1 MKKLTL
7 SFFLVL
13 LLSSITTIA
22 QTTNLTKWGWAKNI
36 AGTTVDIVTDTLGRT
51 YVLGNFSSSITIE
64 NQTLSGNGSYIA
76 VYDSTSKLVSLNK
89 LISGA
94 SNALQL
100 VRDQAGN
107 MIVCGKFDGVITSGN
122 FKLTEES
129 SVGENTD
136 GFVLKVNSSFVPQ
149 FINKYNYSSG
159 YESVNS
165 VCVDNL
171 GNIFLISTVYYN
183 TNTIYYRNLIKLS
196 PNGTQVWDS
205 KNITGIAN
213 SMNDFSSISSDIYGN
228 VYLAVT
234 YLNSQTNQKYIQFQK
249 FDTEGNLIFIRNIL
263 TSVFTKF
270 KVKTDH
276 TGNTFITGAF
286 YGSQTFDAV
295 TLNSAG
301 YYDIFLVKYNASGQ
315 VVWGKSAGGVDND
328 FGSNMVLD
336 RLGNCYL
343 TGKIQQK
350 VKFST
355 IEVNNPNSGVS
366 DAFVAKYNSL
376 GDIEWVMNAGN
387 AGIDDG
393 VSIAL
398 DGLNNCYLTGS
409 YAANINFGSIRLTT
423 GTSSSYLSKINVSEP
438 SSRSIFTLPLTKLTY
453 ISGTEIEVP
462 FRTYGDVK
470 NGTVYTV
477 ELSDPTG
484 GFFYPVAIGTGIKSP
499 IKAVIPPLS
508 VISNTYRVRVVAL
521 SENLIGNDN
530 GSDIA
535 LNHSGL
541 QITPNWSF
549 SKNIEGKTTS
559 MTCSSKNQLFTSGN
573 YDTPFQL
580 EKYQMTG
587 AGSYIASYD
596 TNGVLQWA
604 KQIISG
610 TSYIK
615 FITTDTEG
623 NLYVTGK
630 FGNSISLS
638 GNNLT
643 SLGKNDVFLA
653 KFNNQGI
660 LQFFK
665 QFGTIEDNDVSKGL
679 SLDIDFNIVF
689 AYYDID
695 NTFSNSS
702 VTLKLSKLDAYG
714 SLLWKKDLENP
725 TKSVYFTDIVSVS
738 NDQFGNSYL
747 IRSKF
752 KNSVSL
758 FFIVGFLVD
767 NFEFLKIDPSGNT
780 VWTKSFSGYFSPT
793 FSLRIDSDGN
803 CIIHGSFMTNITFG
817 STTLTSNGNLDV
829 FIAKYDPT
837 GQVLWAKNVGGLD
850 NEIASD
856 ITMDSKNNIYLT
868 GKYQHTVNFGGIGIS
883 NFNSGISDIFV
894 AKYDKDGNAIW
905 VKQAGEIGVDAPTSI
920 AVDANGNCYVTGT
933 FTKSIAF
940 DNYKYT
946 TTSTSGFL
954 AKIGSSYTTSIGKA
968 SLISQSQI
976 CSGNVF
982 KVKYPIKG
990 VFKEGNEFIAQLSD
1004 KNGSFANPIKIGSI
1018 ATALNNTIYTIVPE
1032 VPDGNGY
1039 RIRVVSTQ
1047 PELIGEDNGYN
1058 ISINMAN
1065 CKAAPVVEV
1074 AIPIVGVEY
1083 FYNKEENKRSYIAL
1097 PRAET
1102 SATIQQFSTEGL
1114 APGFHNLFV
1123 RFKDSLNRWS
1133 LYEGRVIYIQPVV
1146 KTNSP
1151 SKIVAYEYFFN
1162 SEPGVGKGSAVTLAK
1177 STENYASTVKVPTT
1191 GLASGFHNLFI
1202 RFKDSLNNWGM
1213 YEPRVVY
1220 VQPEIKL
1227 TKPARI
1233 VQAEYFV
1240 DTDPGEGLGQKLASF
1255 SATDALQIVRGL
1267 KTTNLTVG
1275 FHNLFVRVKDSINN
1289 WSQVVAKTFYVDD
1302 AATLNSP
1309 LKNIIA
1315 AEYFI
1320 NSDPGFGKATP
1331 IQGIVASNSIT
1342 RSISVTPTNL
1352 SSRDNRLYV
1361 RVKHQDGVWSLYEW
1375 QKFIVCT
1382 DVMPKPQITSS
1393 PSVCAGSTITL
1404 TGKAVIG
1411 AVSYLWKGPNN
1422 FTATGLT
1429 ASISN
1434 SDINHSGKYTLY
1446 AVRNGGTSCDTS
1458 NSEVAVTVMPV
1469 QRKSNPQTICKG
1481 GFYEINGKKY
1491 VSAGTYEDILKSK
1504 NGCDSIIT
1512 TTLKVNEPSTFKEVK
1527 HICQGETYKGYSTT
1541 GVYSKKLTNSVGCD
1555 STYTLDLIVHAP
1567 VKKVENKTICIGE
1580 TYKGKTKTGSYTFS
1594 FTTSYGCDSTEQLN
1608 LTVRSKDTTA
1618 FSKSICKGQTYEGKS
1633 TSGVYYLNKKSVY
1646 GCDSIVKLILNVNN
1660 TSSSSET
1667 KHICEGASYK
1677 GYTKSGTYT
1686 QKLVNKLGCDSVYTL
1701 QLIVHAP
1708 VKKVEKKTV
1717 CYGSNYKGQTKTGTY
1732 YFNYKT
1738 SYGCDSIEQLDLEVL
1753 TRDTTVLTK
1762 TICKGEKYD
1771 GYGEAGSYIY
1781 KKKNSLGCDS
1791 VVSLTLNV
1799 RALPKV
1805 SLTFRETLCSNT
1817 GVFQL
1822 DSLNAGIPKGGV
1834 FTGDHVEEE
1843 NLFDPK
1849 GLSGAVA
1856 LTYTYTDEFGCA
1868 ASITKNVQLSEAN
1881 GTASCKVGVINEKVN
1896 STLRIYPNPTNDIV
1910 TIKASAEVSL
1920 INYTVTITDVVG
1932 KQLQTTK
1939 LQPTQ
1944 TDISLRNLGAVGVYM
1959 VNVYDANG
1967 QFIKCQ
1973 RVVLTD

>member
-1 MKKLTL
+1 MYFKRICN
-7 SFFLVL
+7 VL
-13 LLSSITTIA
+13 LCMIVFIPAFGQLTTDA
-22 QTTNLTKWGWAKNI
+22 KWGWAKNTGGQTI
-36 AGTTVDIVTDTLGRT
+36 DLVSDSLGNLC
-51 YVLGNFSSSITIE
+51 VLGNHTADVTIDGQTVSGSGAYVAFYDSTAKFLSLKSIASSGVKLEKLSKDNFGNFYACGSYTGTVKSGAYTLVSKGESDGILIKFDSKGNVLEAFSFGAEFADAVNDLVVDQKGNKYVLVRQTYKYSIGNNTFKYGNQTYVHKIDNTTKILWNKSYNTSSSIVLSNSGSISRDDYGFIYTSVSYTDYLNNRKLFLTKLDEEGNHIWSTEHGSSVSSIE
-64 NQTLSGNGSYIA
+64 NVSQKTDAAGNLYVTYTLGTSIA
-76 VYDSTSKLVSLNK
+76 LAKFNAIGRLIWQKTAGGADKNYPSKL
-89 LISGA
+89 
-94 SNALQL
+94 AL
-100 VRDQAGN
+100 D
-107 MIVCGKFDGVITSGN
+107 
-122 FKLTEES
+122 
-129 SVGENTD
+129 
-136 GFVLKVNSSFVPQ
+136 
-149 FINKYNYSSG
+149 
-159 YESVNS
+159 
-165 VCVDNL
+165 
-171 GNIFLISTVYYN
+171 
-183 TNTIYYRNLIKLS
+183 
-196 PNGTQVWDS
+196 
-205 KNITGIAN
+205 
-213 SMNDFSSISSDIYGN
+213 
-228 VYLAVT
+228 
-234 YLNSQTNQKYIQFQK
+234 
-249 FDTEGNLIFIRNIL
+249 
-263 TSVFTKF
+263 
-270 KVKTDH
+270 KT
-276 TGNTFITGAF
+276 
-286 YGSQTFDAV
+286 
-295 TLNSAG
+295 
-301 YYDIFLVKYNASGQ
+301 
-315 VVWGKSAGGVDND
+315 
-328 FGSNMVLD
+328 
-336 RLGNCYL
+336 GNCYL
-343 TGKIQQK
+343 TGRIQQK
-350 VKFST
+350 VLFST
-355 IEVNNPNSGVS
+355 IEVNNPNSGLS
-366 DAFVAKYNSL
+366 DVFVAKYNSL
-376 GDIEWVMNAGN
+376 GDVEWVLNAGN
-387 AGIDDG
+387 AGIDAG
-393 VSIAL
+393 YGIAL
-398 DGLNNCYLTGS
+398 DKLNNCYITGT
-409 YAANINFGSIRLTT
+409 YASSITFGKTRLTT
-423 GTSSSYLSKINVSEP
+423 GLNSSFIAKINQGFKDTAQ
-438 SSRSIFTLPLTKLTY
+438 IYTLPLDKLTY
-453 ISGTEIEVP
+453 IAGTRIDVGFKTSGVFP
-462 FRTYGDVK
+462 SGS
-470 NGTVYTV
+470 VYTV
-477 ELSDPTG
+477 ELSDPSG
-484 GFFYPVAIGTGIKSP
+484 GFFYPTPIGTAAKSP
-499 IKAVIPPLS
+499 ISAVIPPLS
-508 VISNTYRVRVVAL
+508 VLSANYRVRVVCN
-521 SENLIGNDN
+521 SENIIGNDN

-535 LNHSGL
+535 INNSGL
-541 QITPNWSF
+541 QITPNWSW
-549 SKNIEGKTTS
+549 SKNIV
-559 MTCSSKNQLFTSGN
+559 SKNLLTATDQNNNLFVVGDYSN
-573 YDTPFQL
+573 NFQL
-580 EKYQMTG
+580 GNFQLTGLGTYLAKYDSNGVVLWLKQ
-587 AGSYIASYD
+587 I
-596 TNGVLQWA
+596 TNGEA
-604 KQIISG
+604 KLTQIITDSDGRILISG
-610 TSYIK
+610 SFK
-615 FITTDTEG
+615 S
-623 NLYVTGK
+623 
-630 FGNSISLS
+630 SISI
-638 GNNLT
+638 NN
-643 SLGKNDVFLA
+643 KNYLPIGSTDVFLS
-653 KFNNQGI
+653 KFDVTGSC
-660 LQFFK
+660 LFVK
-665 QFGTIEDNDVSKGL
+665 QYGTIEEEELYKSISV
-679 SLDIDFNIVF
+679 DIDNNIVF
-689 AYYDID
+689 VYNDKKID
-695 NTFSNSS
+695 SQNTTRRNFIFNKMDLNG
-702 VTLKLSKLDAYG
+702 TEI
-714 SLLWKKDLENP
+714 WKKSFQVSQNTYSYSHPFQVTQDQYSN
-725 TKSVYFTDIVSVS
+725 VYFIYTTKY
-738 NDQFGNSYL
+738 NSTSIEDKYTF
-747 IRSKF
+747 IKF
-752 KNSVSL
+752 
-758 FFIVGFLVD
+758 
-767 NFEFLKIDPSGNT
+767 DPSGNE
-780 VWTKSFSGYFSPT
+780 VWNRNVNFGIIQNFEDVAMQTDK
-793 FSLRIDSDGN
+793 DGN
-803 CIIHGSFMTNITFG
+803 SLISLSKRNMLF
-817 STTLTSNGNLDV
+817 LT
-829 FIAKYDPT
+829 KYDAT
-837 GQVLWAKNVGGLD
+837 GQVLW
-850 NEIASD
+850 
-856 ITMDSKNNIYLT
+856 SKNFSNDFHSPSEDVAIDNKGNIYVV
-868 GKYQHTVNFGGIGIS
+868 GRFQHTFNIGGIDIS
-883 NFNSGISDIFV
+883 NFNSGVSDVFV

-905 VKQAGEIGVDAPTSI
+905 VKQAGDIGVDAPTSI
-920 AVDANGNCYVTGT
+920 SVDQNGNCYVAGT

-940 DNYKYT
+940 DNDKYT

-982 KVKYPIKG
+982 KVQYPIKG

-1058 ISINMAN
+1058 ISINLAN
-1065 CKAAPVVEV
+1065 CKAAPVVQV

-1083 FYNKEENKRSYIAL
+1083 FYNKEENKRTYIAL

-1255 SATDALQIVRGL
+1255 SATDALQIVRDL

-1302 AATLNSP
+1302 SVTLNSP

-1331 IQGIVASNSIT
+1331 IQGIVASNSMT
-1342 RSISVTPTNL
+1342 RSFSVTPTNL
-1352 SSRDNRLYV
+1352 SSRDNHLYV
-1361 RVKHQDGVWSLYEW
+1361 RVKHQDGIWSLYEW

-1393 PSVCAGSTITL
+1393 PSVCVGSTITL
-1404 TGKAVIG
+1404 TGKAVTG

-1422 FTATGLT
+1422 FTAAGLT

-1434 SDINHSGKYTLY
+1434 SDINHSGKYILY

-1458 NSEVAVTVMPV
+1458 YAEVAVTVLPV

-1504 NGCDSIIT
+1504 NGCDSIVT
-1512 TTLKVNEPSTFKEVK
+1512 TILKVNEPSTFKEVK
-1527 HICQGETYKGYSTT
+1527 HICQGETYKGFSTT

-1608 LTVRSKDTTA
+1608 LTVRSKDTTV

-1677 GYTKSGTYT
+1677 GYTKTGTYT

-1717 CYGSNYKGQTKTGTY
+1717 CYGSTYKGQTKTGTY

-1834 FTGDHVEEE
+1834 FTGDHVQEE

-1856 LTYTYTDEFGCA
+1856 LTYTYTDDFGCA

-1881 GTASCKVGVINEKVN
+1881 GTASCKVGAINEKVN
-1896 STLRIYPNPTNDIV
+1896 TTLRIYPNPTNDIV

-1920 INYTVTITDVVG
+1920 MNYTVTITDVVG

-1959 VNVYDANG
+1959 VNVYDTNG
-1967 QFIKCQ
+1967 QFITCQ